1 MEGLGFKKVAEE
13 KLQGFDSFLLS
24 NYDKVD
30 TDYLIRIG
38 KPINIE
44 GFETFVN
51 NDGERYFII
60 GTKEHTW
67 FNCGKVLTDIVT
79 DWYELMVERDMEVNY
94 ETTKAIFAKEPISI
108 RLSKKISKKSGM
120 KYTSVEIL

>member
-1 MEGLGFKKVAEE
+1 MEGLGFKKMAEE
-13 KLQGFDSFLLS
+13 KLQGFDSFLLT

-60 GTKEHTW
+60 GTKEKTW
-67 FNCGKVLTDIVT
+67 FNCGKVLTDILE
-79 DWYELMVERDMEVNY
+79 DWYELMIEKGLEVNY
-94 ETTKAIFAKEPISI
+94 ETTREIFAKEPISI
-108 RLSKKISKKSGM
+108 RLSKRISKKTGM

>member
-67 FNCGKVLTDIVT
+67 FHCGKVLTDIVT
-79 DWYELMVERDMEVNY
+79 DWYELMINHDMEVNY

-120 KYTSVEIL
+120 KYTNVEIL